1 MLLLAFDLEFL
12 PDLDR
17 VVHVDEPVGIG
28 HHGLI
33 LGVEHVEV
41 FLRLDGTVVIRF
53 FGVRADRADKD
64 VILFFDIGRLVPDVP
79 DIDHVVRG
87 NLALVER
94 LHGLLERL
102 VRARNRLGT
111 VRLVLQQL
119 ALRAKVHLIVCRF
132 CVVPDVLHP
141 DGLFGLELAAIE
153 QRENLMQRLKRV
165 DVVALIGQ
173 VIRAEDHILRRNRD
187 GLAVLRAQ
195 EVVGREHQ
203 HTRFCLGF
211 CRQRHVNCHLV
222 AVKVGVEGGAAK
234 RMQLQRAAFDQH
246 GLKGLDTEAVQ
257 RRRAVEHDGAVLDD
271 VFERVPDLVL
281 ALVDHLLGRLD
292 VVGQAVLD
300 ELFHHE
306 RAEQLDGHFLRHA
319 ALIELELRSDND
331 NRTAGI
337 VNTFAEQVLT
347 ETALFAL
354 EHVGKGLERAVVCA
368 RDGSAA
374 AAIVDQRIDRFL
386 QHALFVADDDIRRRE
401 LNQAL

>member
-1 MLLLAFDLEFL
+1 M
-12 PDLDR
+12 
-17 VVHVDEPVGIG
+17 
-28 HHGLI
+28 
-33 LGVEHVEV
+33 EV
-41 FLRLDGTVVIRF
+41 FLRLGAAVVIRF
-53 FGVRADRADKD
+53 FGVSADGAHEDM
-64 VILFFDIGRLVPDVP
+64 VFFLDIGRLVPDVP
-79 DIDHVVRG
+79 DINHVVRG

-203 HTRFCLGF
+203 HTCFRLCL

-222 AVKVGVEGGAAK
+222 AVEVRVEGGAAK

-246 GLKGLDTEAVQ
+246 RLKGLNAEAVQ

-271 VFERVPDLVL
+271 VFECVPDLVL

-306 RAEQLDGHFLRHA
+306 RAEQLNGHFLRHT
-319 ALIELELRSDND
+319 ALIKLEFRADDD

-337 VNTFAEQVLT
+337 VDTLAEQVLT
-347 ETALFAL
+347 ETALLAL
-354 EHVGKGLERAVVCA
+354 EHVGKGLERAVVGA

-374 AAIVDQRIDRFL
+374 AAVIDQRVDRFL